1 MRSVLAALACVLA
14 CACAKAP
21 DATTNPRASAD
32 GATSAGADAGASADG
47 GRPFGLPMPQV
58 YPRFVWDAAAA
69 DASSRDE
76 HGR

>member
-1 MRSVLAALACVLA
+1 MRSSLAALACVLA

-21 DATTNPRASAD
+21 DATTKPKASAE
-32 GATSAGADAGASADG
+32 GAAPSGLDAGGADG
-47 GRPFGLPMPQV
+47 GRFGLPMPQV

-69 DASSRDE
+69 DAAPRDE